1 MTRSRCPSVRS
12 TPILSTG
19 HGIYERIIDVLQLD
33 LETVEMGVNSM
44 LVNSTASLS
53 FTRNPGGVQSVRV
66 LLNKA
71 ASPVLANPGEVRPK
85 LLVKD
90 LVDMLGPFTLDELSA
105 DGPDI

>member
-1 MTRSRCPSVRS
+1 
-12 TPILSTG
+12 
-19 HGIYERIIDVLQLD
+19 
-33 LETVEMGVNSM
+33 MGVNSM